1 MFLMAGPGRV
11 PLRRR
16 PPIFRAALTYC
27 DSASWSFALFSSVR
41 SSSLQHHLGA
51 GGDRQDDAGIFA
63 ALGAMD
69 THGVGVCEF
78 VQLTELVDNEAYS
91 GGPIEL

>member
-1 MFLMAGPGRV
+1 
-11 PLRRR
+11 
-16 PPIFRAALTYC
+16 
-27 DSASWSFALFSSVR
+27 
-41 SSSLQHHLGA
+41 
-51 GGDRQDDAGIFA
+51 
-63 ALGAMD
+63 LGAMD